1 MMESCAHKFK
11 MHLQLKME
19 MFEAGQGN
27 NLQQWRR
34 NLGDYPY
41 IKKKWSLYHLNT
53 LIMEQNIM
61 MFTLILVTK
70 SVRDH
75 FEKTS
80 CLITFYFIQINV
92 YGT

>member
-34 NLGDYPY
+34 NLGDYLKNKVSLPFKY
-41 IKKKWSLYHLNT
+41 FNNGAKHYDVYSDISNKISSWSLWKNF
-53 LIMEQNIM
+53 MPNNI
-61 MFTLILVTK
+61 L
-70 SVRDH
+70 
-75 FEKTS
+75 
-80 CLITFYFIQINV
+80 FYTN
-92 YGT
+92 